1 MFSLGHVGVNGRS
14 METASRKRCTAIVA
28 DDDSAATK
36 TIKVAL
42 EQLRCDVRKVRAA
55 SEVLSTCRDQPC
67 GLVIVATALP
77 DLDAGSLCREL
88 RAATPRPRIVLL
100 VDRHD
105 ANVLTAALA
114 TGADDVLAKPLIP
127 AEVVARLRN
136 ARDIVLL
143 EDYRRYLEGE
153 GALLAEIT
161 TRASL
166 HGWRYLRAQLGN
178 EVVRARRFSHS
189 LSLVLVEVGG
199 ADGSERGL
207 RSCYHLLA
215 DAFRARVDWMARHD
229 ERTLALVLPETGLA
243 GAMRTAERMR
253 DRLLN
258 TAPSRGNGN
267 GNGKGTGAAPRVV
280 HLGVSAFEADHVTVI
295 ADDGAPLLLEATA
308 GYLHDALAKGPNQIA
323 GGPALPL

>member
-1 MFSLGHVGVNGRS
+1 
-14 METASRKRCTAIVA
+14 MEIGGSRKRCTAIVA

-42 EQLRCDVRKVRAA
+42 DQLRCDVRVVRKAKD
-55 SEVLSTCRDQPC
+55 VLSAARDEKC
-67 GLVIVATALP
+67 GLLIAATGLP
-77 DLDAGSLCREL
+77 DLDLECLYREL
-88 RAATPRPRIVLL
+88 HAEPPRPRILLL

-105 ANVLTAALA
+105 ADTVTAALA

-127 AEVVARLRN
+127 AEVQARLRT
-136 ARDIVLL
+136 AREAVML

-153 GALLAEIT
+153 GALLAEIS
-161 TRASL
+161 TRSSL

-178 EVVRARRFSHS
+178 ELVRARRFAHS

-199 ADGSERGL
+199 TDGSDRDL

-215 DAFRARVDWMARHD
+215 DAFRAHIDWMARHD

-253 DRLLN
+253 ERLLS
-258 TAPSRGNGN
+258 AASSRNG
-267 GNGKGTGAAPRVV
+267 TSTTPRVV
-280 HLGVSAFEADHVTVI
+280 HLGVSALEAEHVTAV
-295 ADDGAPLLLEATA
+295 ADEGAPLLLEATA
-308 GYLHDALAKGPNQIA
+308 AYLHDAVSKGPNAIA
-323 GGPALPL
+323 GGPALHA